1 MRKIGGEYLVA
12 KKSLLKKALEEFDF
26 KDKRIEFEGEMGLVF
41 GDGESMT
48 SASKQLRDF
57 SRGHKLKILG
67 GILENKYIDEA
78 VVRQLA
84 EIPSREILLSQFVRA
99 VASPLQQLVGVL
111 QAPMRELV
119 NALSQ
124 IKN

>member
-1 MRKIGGEYLVA
+1 
-12 KKSLLKKALEEFDF
+12 
-26 KDKRIEFEGEMGLVF
+26 
-41 GDGESMT
+41 MT